1 MGFSRQVAVCELFPV
16 GTVPAILPSTLSGE
30 CQKNDTRFRGAVLC
44 YLSSPKRLD
53 ISTPVMIK
61 PSRTERLAVGGRPT
75 MGLIFWGGTTRS
87 FPSLRRDCPEDD
99 LLGSLAGEMIPY
111 PIGFAEQPRV
121 SYRALGGL

>member
-1 MGFSRQVAVCELFPV
+1 MPEERYALSR
-16 GTVPAILPSTLSGE
+16 
-30 CQKNDTRFRGAVLC
+30 RGAL
-44 YLSSPKRLD
+44 LSQFPKETGYFD
-53 ISTPVMIK
+53 PGDDQTISH
-61 PSRTERLAVGGRPT
+61 RTLGGWGT
-75 MGLIFWGGTTRS
+75 TDNGAYFLGGTTRS